1 MDREGLL
8 LYRYRGTDRAHREN
22 EGLRAAMR
30 EKVPLVYLYGVAAGW
45 YVAEWP
51 VFVVGDDP
59 GRLTFQVAVGDQ
71 QAILSGPIDLATLEL
86 ETDAA
91 RRYATRTALVRLHQQ
106 SFRIKVLRAYREQ
119 CAICRRR
126 GHPPRRSPA
135 RRADR
140 AERPRA
146 VHAAPRRVRPPRA
159 RRATRPRGADPA
171 RCPRGGGRPDAGAW
185 PPGLPRRRRRRAARG
200 VAAAAEGIFGGTV
213 RALPEGVVETASPD
227 RTITRVTASIP
238 AGGEDA

>member
-22 EGLRAAMR
+22 EGLRAEMR

-59 GRLTFQVAVGDQ
+59 GRLAFQVAVGDQ

-106 SFRIKVLRAYREQ
+106 SFLINVLRAYRER

-126 GHPPRRSPA
+126 AHPPRRSPA

-159 RRATRPRGADPA
+159 RGAPPTSGWRSGSMSSRRRTA
-171 RCPRGGGRPDAGAW
+171 RCWSTASRASTAAASMCRA
-185 PPGLPRRRRRRAARG
+185 RRRCG
-200 VAAAAEGIFGGTV
+200 
-213 RALPEGVVETASPD
+213 
-227 RTITRVTASIP
+227 
-238 AGGEDA
+238 